1 MAKSVTKYY
10 SLLGF
15 VIFVFL
21 FAPKPLLAQ
30 GVYSETEKE
39 TIAQFEKQA
48 KEYSKLREDLEN
60 LLPKLSKDATAEEI
74 ETHKIN
80 FQKSV
85 QKARSGAK
93 QGEIFTPKAMVLI
106 RKIIKTDLDKGDRAE
121 IKQINLEAET
131 KGVPLK
137 INFPYPEAKE
147 QAEMSPVLLLS
158 LPKLPKQLRYRFVG
172 NNLLLVDRENGL
184 IIDYMLNAMP

>member
-1 MAKSVTKYY
+1 MKSVIKHY
-10 SLLGF
+10 SLIGF
-15 VIFVFL
+15 IILSFL
-21 FAPKPLLAQ
+21 LIPKILLAQ
-30 GVYSETEKE
+30 TENATQDE
-39 TIAQFEKQA
+39 EIITQFEKQA

-60 LLPKLSKDATAEEI
+60 QLPKLPKDATAEEI
-74 ETHKIN
+74 EAHKMT

-85 QKARSGAK
+85 QKARSEAK
-93 QGEIFTPKAMVLI
+93 QGEIFTPKAMILI
-106 RKIIKTDLDKGDRAE
+106 RKIIKTDLDKNERAE
-121 IKQINLEAET
+121 IKHINAEAET

-147 QAEMSPVLLLS
+147 QAEMSPTLLLN

-184 IIDYMLNAMP
+184 IIDYMVKAMP